1 MILIELTAAILIIV
15 IVFGLFMNLNKKED
29 ERI

>member
-1 MILIELTAAILIIV
+1 MELLQLSAAVLIIV
-15 IVFGLFMNLNKKED
+15 LIFGLFMNLNKKED

>member
-1 MILIELTAAILIIV
+1 MELLQLSAAVLIIV
-15 IVFGLFMNLNKKED
+15 LVFGLFMNFNKKED

>member
-1 MILIELTAAILIIV
+1 MELLQLSAAVLIIV
-15 IVFGLFMNLNKKED
+15 LVFGLFINLNKKED

>member
-1 MILIELTAAILIIV
+1 MELLQLSAAVLIIV
-15 IVFGLFMNLNKKED
+15 LVFGLFMNLNKKED